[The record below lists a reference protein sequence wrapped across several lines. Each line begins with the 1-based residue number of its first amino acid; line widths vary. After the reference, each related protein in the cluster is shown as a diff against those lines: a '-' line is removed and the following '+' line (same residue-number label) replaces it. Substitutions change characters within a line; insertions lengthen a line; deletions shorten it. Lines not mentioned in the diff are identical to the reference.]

1 MNPYKLLAEKYTQVE
16 ALLESLE
23 PEKKMFDD
31 PANGVELEIDDED
44 DNNGTLHYMG
54 YEFPISKTYKAGVIQ
69 YLVGTTVNSKTFM
82 AKAPDQFTRV
92 LAALDRGEVKPAAS
106 AKAGG
111 MVSSPMSKVHR
122 VQPGEM
128 VPVYYINPKDPRGEY
143 LEVMRTYMTNPQAEK
158 YILDMYRK
166 HGQKIFLTGQEGKA
180 HNPLYGYAT
189 DNINFKDKHSQYFDL
204 TRWMSKMNLAD
215 YRGGHKGANIVGHRS
230 K

>member
-1 MNPYKLLAEKYTQVE
+1 MNPYKLLTEKYTQVQ

-31 PANGVELEIDDED
+31 PTNGVELEVDDED
-44 DNNGTLHYMG
+44 NNSGTLHYMG

-69 YLVGTTVNSKTFM
+69 YIVGSITNSKTFM
-82 AKAPDQFTRV
+82 AKAPDQFTKV
-92 LAALDRGEVKPAAS
+92 LAALDRGEVKPATS

-111 MVSSPMSKVHR
+111 LTSSPLSKVHR

-128 VPVYYINPKDPRGEY
+128 VPVYYPHPKIPGEKV
-143 LEVMRTYMTNPQAEK
+143 EKMREYMTNPQAEK
-158 YILDMYRK
+158 FILDMYRK
-166 HGQKIFLTGQEGKA
+166 HGNRYVDYIK
-180 HNPLYGYAT
+180 GYAT
-189 DNINFKDKHSQYFDL
+189 DNANYKDQYSQYFDL
-204 TRWMSKMNLAD
+204 GRWSSTMNFAD